1 MTKQHIHIAAL
12 AAILVGGSWATA
24 GAQSETTA
32 SPQPA
37 MGSMKSSQP
46 DPMMGGSNG
55 HTLRGMNSSMMM
67 MMGSDPVKMCTQMM
81 AAVSRDPK
89 LHQEMNRMMND
100 AMSKDHTK

>member
-1 MTKQHIHIAAL
+1 MTRQHIHIAAL

-24 GAQSETTA
+24 DAQSATSAPT
-32 SPQPA
+32 SPA
-37 MGSMKSSQP
+37 MGSMKSDP
-46 DPMMGGSNG
+46 ADPMMGASNG
-55 HTLRGMNSSMMM
+55 NTMRGMNSS

-100 AMSKDHTK
+100 AMSRDHTK